1 MDQFIANLFGPVIL
15 VTILLIGFAKMS
27 GTKPQSLIKPFF
39 GFLGLIVSSFFS
51 LFVLAVKLLT
61 GGEAGNYMRPKP
73 LKFPNDEK
81 PGDDDDEPP
90 TVKVV
95 ISKN

>member
-39 GFLGLIVSSFFS
+39 GFLGLIVSSLFN
-51 LFVLAVKLLT
+51 LFVLGIKLVT
-61 GGEAGNYMRPKP
+61 HGGGSDYMRPKP

-81 PGDDDDEPP
+81 PGDDDDDPP

-95 ISKN
+95 ISKD